1 MRKKIR
7 AFAACILATAW
18 WSVFYPELCFT
29 QETCEVISDSGMQS
43 EEIDAAEIWRS
54 SGEELVIS
62 SRFLEWCD
70 KKLFA
75 AKDREADAAHL
86 GSKE

>member
-1 MRKKIR
+1 MWKKGK

-29 QETCEVISDSGMQS
+29 QETCEVISDSKVQT

-62 SRFLEWCD
+62 SRLLEWCE
-70 KKLFA
+70 KN
-75 AKDREADAAHL
+75 L
-86 GSKE
+86 GVEKENE

>member
-1 MRKKIR
+1 MWKKVR
-7 AFAACILATAW
+7 TFAACILATAW

-29 QETCEVISDSGMQS
+29 QETCEVISDSRMQT

-62 SRFLEWCD
+62 SRLLEWCD
-70 KKLFA
+70 EKLFA
-75 AKDREADAAHL
+75 GEEREADTARHS
-86 GSKE
+86 SKE

>member
-1 MRKKIR
+1 MWKKGR
-7 AFAACILATAW
+7 AFAACVLAIAW

-29 QETCEVISDSGMQS
+29 QETCEVISDGGMQT

-62 SRFLEWCD
+62 SRLLEWCE
-70 KKLFA
+70 KN
-75 AKDREADAAHL
+75 L
-86 GSKE
+86 GVEKENE

>member
-1 MRKKIR
+1 MWKKGR
-7 AFAACILATAW
+7 TFAACILATAW

-29 QETCEVISDSGMQS
+29 QETCEVISDDRTQT
-43 EEIDAAEIWRS
+43 EEIDVSEIWRS

-62 SRFLEWCD
+62 SRLLEWCD

-75 AKDREADAAHL
+75 AKDREADAARL
-86 GSKE
+86 SSKE

>member
-1 MRKKIR
+1 MWEKGR
-7 AFAACILATAW
+7 AFAACVLATAW

-29 QETCEVISDSGMQS
+29 QETCEVISDSRMQM
-43 EEIDAAEIWRS
+43 EEIDAAKIWRS

-75 AKDREADAAHL
+75 SEDRETDAAHL

>member
-1 MRKKIR
+1 MWKKGR
-7 AFAACILATAW
+7 AFAACILAAAW

-29 QETCEVISDSGMQS
+29 QETCEVISDGRMQT

-75 AKDREADAAHL
+75 AKDRETNAAHL

>member
-1 MRKKIR
+1 MWKKGR
-7 AFAACILATAW
+7 AFAACILAAAW

-29 QETCEVISDSGMQS
+29 QETCGVISDGGMQT

-62 SRFLEWCD
+62 SRLLEWCE
-70 KKLFA
+70 KN
-75 AKDREADAAHL
+75 L
-86 GSKE
+86 GVEKENE

>member
-1 MRKKIR
+1 MRKKGR
-7 AFAACILATAW
+7 AFAACILATVW

-29 QETCEVISDSGMQS
+29 QETCELISDSGMRT

-62 SRFLEWCD
+62 SRLLEWCD

-75 AKDREADAAHL
+75 AKEREADAARL
-86 GSKE
+86 SNKE

>member
-1 MRKKIR
+1 MKKGR
-7 AFAACILATAW
+7 AFAACVLATAW

-29 QETCEVISDSGMQS
+29 QETCEVISDGRMQT
-43 EEIDAAEIWRS
+43 EEIDAAEILHS

-75 AKDREADAAHL
+75 AEDRETDACL